1 MMRAKPLIGV
11 ENYYAMASQEELRQ
25 RYNSVWVVM
34 REPPENM
41 PVRFRH
47 VPALAPTPELL
58 LWFQQHKECI
68 YRNPEMFEEDYA
80 PRYIRELL
88 DSQAALNELL
98 LLLSSVRKGKRIAL
112 VCTCYHEELC
122 HRSILAGI
130 LQGVASDIEVKASRD
145 YIKYW
150 TRLVNMDCS
159 M

>member
-1 MMRAKPLIGV
+1 MISAKSLIGV
-11 ENYYAMASQEELRQ
+11 ENYYAIANQEELRQ

-41 PVRFRH
+41 PIRFRH
-47 VPALAPTPELL
+47 VPVLAPTPELL

-68 YRNPEMFEEDYA
+68 YRNPEMFVEDYA
-80 PRYIRELL
+80 PRYIRELS
-88 DSQAALNELL
+88 DSQSALNELL
-98 LLLSSVRKGKRIAL
+98 LLLSSVRKGKRTAL
-112 VCTCYHEELC
+112 ACTCYHEELC

-130 LQGVASDIEVKASRD
+130 LQGVAPDIEVKASRD

>member
-1 MMRAKPLIGV
+1 MMSAKPLIGV
-11 ENYYAMASQEELRQ
+11 ENYYAIVNQEELRQ

-47 VPALAPTPELL
+47 VPELAPTPELS

-68 YRNPEMFEEDYA
+68 YRNPEMFAEDYA
-80 PRYIRELL
+80 PRYIRELS

-98 LLLSSVRKGKRIAL
+98 ILLSSARKGKRTAL

-130 LQGVASDIEVKASRD
+130 LQGVAPDIEVKASRD

-150 TRLVNMDCS
+150 TRLVDMDCH

>member
-1 MMRAKPLIGV
+1 MMSAKSLIGV
-11 ENYYAMASQEELRQ
+11 ENYYAIANQEELRQ

-41 PVRFRH
+41 PIRFRH
-47 VPALAPTPELL
+47 VPVLAPTPELL

-68 YRNPEMFEEDYA
+68 YRNPEMFVEDYA
-80 PRYIRELL
+80 PRYIRELS
-88 DSQAALNELL
+88 DSQSALNELL
-98 LLLSSVRKGKRIAL
+98 LLLSSVRKGKRTAL
-112 VCTCYHEELC
+112 ACTCYHEELC

-130 LQGVASDIEVKASRD
+130 LQGVAPDIEVKASRD

>member
-1 MMRAKPLIGV
+1 MMSAKPLIGV
-11 ENYYAMASQEELRQ
+11 ENYYAITNQEELRQ

-34 REPPENM
+34 REPPEGM
-41 PVRFRH
+41 PVRFLH
-47 VPALAPTPELL
+47 VPVLAPTPELL

-130 LQGVASDIEVKASRD
+130 LQGVAPDIEMKASRD